1 MEKGKKVRKITISS
15 PAKINLSLDVT
26 GIREDGY
33 HLISS
38 VMQTVSL
45 CDTVQIMENGKKKIS
60 LFCNLPYVPR
70 DERNIVWKAAE
81 LFFRETGLENPGIFL
96 NIRKKIPV
104 GAGLAGGS
112 GNAAA
117 VLLGL
122 NTLFSGGLS
131 EKQLAELGAKCGA
144 DVPYCFYGGTM
155 LATGIGDQ
163 LEEVTPMPACH
174 ILLAKPGRGAAT
186 PKIYQLL
193 DEMGIEKH
201 PDTENLLAALKQD
214 AAAVAAEMGNV
225 LEPVTA
231 SLCDEI
237 IPLKEEMLK
246 SGALGAMMSGSG
258 STVFGIFSQ
267 DAAARQCAK
276 EIKDRHQNCFTYV
289 AKPVCHGVK
298 IK

>member
-1 MEKGKKVRKITISS
+1 
-15 PAKINLSLDVT
+15 
-26 GIREDGY
+26 
-33 HLISS
+33 
-38 VMQTVSL
+38 
-45 CDTVQIMENGKKKIS
+45 
-60 LFCNLPYVPR
+60 
-70 DERNIVWKAAE
+70 
-81 LFFRETGLENPGIFL
+81 
-96 NIRKKIPV
+96 
-104 GAGLAGGS
+104 
-112 GNAAA
+112 
-117 VLLGL
+117 
-122 NTLFSGGLS
+122 
-131 EKQLAELGAKCGA
+131 
-144 DVPYCFYGGTM
+144 M
-155 LATGIGDQ
+155 LATGIGDE
-163 LEEVTPMPACH
+163 LEEVTPMPACT

-201 PDTENLLAALKQD
+201 PNTAKLLAALKQD

-246 SGALGAMMSGSG
+246 AGALGAMMSGSG
-258 STVFGIFSQ
+258 STVFGIFSE

-276 EIKDRHQNCFTYV
+276 EIKDRYQNCFTYV